1 MTNEELTA
9 RTAEL
14 NKRKDALPEDQ
25 KKYLYLAIG
34 LHNTVLNG
42 YRLTTES
49 ADEKTWKT
57 FKGKVYEL
65 LGLAISFM
73 NEEACSLLT
82 FYSNTITQAAMEPEE
97 EEAWT
102 SRIL

>member
-1 MTNEELTA
+1 MTSEELTA
-9 RTAEL
+9 LTAEL
-14 NKRKDALPEDQ
+14 NERKDTLPEDQ

-49 ADEKTWKT
+49 ADEKTWDT
-57 FKGKVYEL
+57 FKGKVYDL

-73 NEEACSLLT
+73 NEEACNLLT

-97 EEAWT
+97 EEEWT
-102 SRIL
+102 SKIL